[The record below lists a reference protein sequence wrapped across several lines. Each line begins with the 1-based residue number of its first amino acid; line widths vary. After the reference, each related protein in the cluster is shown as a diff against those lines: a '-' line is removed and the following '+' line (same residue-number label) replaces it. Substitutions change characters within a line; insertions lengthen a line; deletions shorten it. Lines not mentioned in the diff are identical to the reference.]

1 MRLGSWIK
9 ELHRRFVWQVLGGYA
24 VAAWI
29 ILQLAETLES
39 LIGLPLWFGPTTVV
53 VVLLGFPVFLVTALT
68 QGGSKKE
75 ASYRSQ
81 FRDSADGGDEYL
93 SSWRSLEAHP
103 IRDGLRHVFTWRN
116 AVAGGAVMA
125 VLLGL
130 GAAGYSGLRSA
141 GFGPFASLVAK
152 GVFESNETLILSDFV
167 DQTSDGTLGETV
179 TALFRIDLSQ
189 SSFVRVL
196 TRTELSEALVRMERD
211 PTAPMTQEVAME
223 LAQREGIKAVV
234 SGEVLP
240 LGQGAVVSLRLV
252 AAGSG
257 ETLVGLRETARTID
271 AVPDAVDRLSA
282 QLRERIGESLRSI
295 RADPP
300 LEEVTTGSLEA
311 LRK

>member
-24 VAAWI
+24 VVAWI
-29 ILQLAETLES
+29 ILQLVETLEG
-39 LIGLPLWFGPTTVV
+39 LIGLPLWFGPATLV

-75 ASYRSQ
+75 AAYRSQ

-93 SSWRSLEAHP
+93 SSWRSLGSHP
-103 IRDGLRHVFTWRN
+103 IRDGLRRVFTWRN

-125 VLLGL
+125 ILLGI
-130 GAAGYSGLRSA
+130 GTAGYSGLRSL
-141 GFGPFASLVAK
+141 GIGPFASLVAK
-152 GVFESNETLILSDFV
+152 GVLESNENLILSDFV
-167 DQTSDGTLGETV
+167 DRTSDGTLGETV

-196 TRTELSEALVRMERD
+196 TRTELSQALVRMERD
-211 PTAPMTQEVAME
+211 PTAPMTQELAME

-257 ETLVGLRETARTID
+257 ETLVGLRETARTVD